1 MTRETQTLRM
11 RNFFLAH
18 AGEKIPCY
26 FFAMNM
32 GILQYCHCVKEC
44 RDEHGMDIENGGD
57 DQTHRW
63 YRYKPTAESP

>member
-11 RNFFLAH
+11 KHFFEQH

-26 FFAMNM
+26 HFSMNM
-32 GILQYCHCVKEC
+32 GILQYCRCVKEC
-44 RDEHGMDIENGGD
+44 RDEHGMEIVNGGD

-63 YRYKPTAESP
+63 YRYTSTVESA